1 MKPVLTLDQPIYV
14 GFSILDL
21 SKLLMYEYHYKYIGT
36 KYDNSVKLLF
46 TDADSL
52 VYEMMFMKIFIK
64 TRICLIL
71 VTIQNIQ
78 SSFLLK
84 T

>member
-21 SKLLMYEYHYKYIGT
+21 SKLLMYEFHYKYIGT
-36 KYDNSVKLLF
+36 KYDNSAKLLF